1 MGVVNETGGVFWKDV
16 GRVPAAPH
24 ANAYC
29 TEAVT
34 VIAAAR
40 TRIAARK
47 QMATGSKGQ
56 RRQTWNELD
65 PPSPVATMSD
75 ATTPT
80 SSRPTNARLPSLAQ
94 IAARQ
99 VHNLAAPI
107 AEDDNDH

>member
-1 MGVVNETGGVFWKDV
+1 MRLEGCLEVV

-47 QMATGSKGQ
+47 KMATGSKGQ
-56 RRQTWNELD
+56 RRQIWNELD

-94 IAARQ
+94 IAAR
-99 VHNLAAPI
+99 
-107 AEDDNDH
+107 

>member
-1 MGVVNETGGVFWKDV
+1 MRSYRSFHDLWKGGVNERRWASWKGV

-47 QMATGSKGQ
+47 KVATGSKGKGCQ
-56 RRQTWNELD
+56 IGNELD
-65 PPSPVATMSD
+65 PP
-75 ATTPT
+75 
-80 SSRPTNARLPSLAQ
+80 
-94 IAARQ
+94 
-99 VHNLAAPI
+99 
-107 AEDDNDH
+107 